1 MGDHRRVIA
10 EWSLTHGLPPP
21 EGRVPPQ
28 LRRRPSGHLA
38 PRPIPQAAAK
48 QRTHTRFIQ
57 PNLRVD
63 TFESG
68 NRPFPVDDRT

>member
-1 MGDHRRVIA
+1 MHRTGRKLHAYVREALGHEEIDLWYLGEIA
-10 EWSLTHGLPPP
+10 H
-21 EGRVPPQ
+21 RCAVP
-28 LRRRPSGHLA
+28 

-57 PNLRVD
+57 LNPRVD